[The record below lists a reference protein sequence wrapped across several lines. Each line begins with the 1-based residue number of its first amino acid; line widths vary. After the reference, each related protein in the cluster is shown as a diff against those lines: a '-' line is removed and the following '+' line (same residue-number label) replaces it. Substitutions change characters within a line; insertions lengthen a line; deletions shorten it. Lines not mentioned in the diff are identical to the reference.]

1 MLFPVL
7 LGHERHDCC
16 ARGGRLEVSEQE
28 QESGD
33 EGRLRTSSRF
43 LRSPPVVMRGLCEP
57 PYVPLDVS
65 GRAVEVP
72 WRTLRGVEVSC
83 DSRRMAKEARELT
96 FQMRLP

>member
-7 LGHERHDCC
+7 FRHERHDCC

-43 LRSPPVVMRGLCEP
+43 LR
-57 PYVPLDVS
+57 PLDVS

-83 DSRRMAKEARELT
+83 DSRRMAKEAKGLT